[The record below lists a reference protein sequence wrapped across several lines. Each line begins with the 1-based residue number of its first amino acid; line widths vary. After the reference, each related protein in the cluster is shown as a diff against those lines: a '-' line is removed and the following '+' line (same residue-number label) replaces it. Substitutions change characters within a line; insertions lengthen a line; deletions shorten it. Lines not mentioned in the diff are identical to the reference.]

1 MCSSFSPLMQA
12 FHFSQE
18 IAREGFD
25 WDSPFG
31 AVNKVQEE
39 LEEVTEEL
47 RKKQSLERHKALNEE
62 MGDLFLACCCLAMHC
77 NVNPDEAIL
86 DGLTKLMKRYARFK
100 FYVQERGICL
110 KETSSKEI
118 SILWQL
124 VKQEKASED

>member
-1 MCSSFSPLMQA
+1 MSSSSLLMQA

-18 IAREGFD
+18 IAQEGFD

-39 LEEVTEEL
+39 LEEVSEEL
-47 RKKQSLERHKALNEE
+47 RKPQVLQQQNALNEE

-86 DGLTKLMKRYARFK
+86 NGLNKLMKRYARFK
-100 FYVQERGICL
+100 FYVQEKGICL
-110 KETSSKEI
+110 KKASSKEI
-118 SILWQL
+118 SILWQQ
-124 VKQEKASED
+124 VKQEKTNVD